1 MKGRERKRK
10 KLLSTCLFFKGAQ
23 WLKPS
28 DARTLELHLGLSP
41 GHLPLSSQVCQQEL
55 DQKQS
60 GWNVNLYSN
69 VECWC
74 HRQCFTVPQ
83 CWWLNRLPGDQPE
96 VLWWTGNSNWQVVNF
111 NPDKAY
117 WRLMLKH
124 KADSWLLSVSIDW
137 LKRAEPGFS
146 GLGEQWPY
154 FPGLCFFLLS
164 APGWVFCTDAVTLKI
179 AVLLTTASTARP
191 SLS

>member
-1 MKGRERKRK
+1 MHILCRRTGFLAIPSIATENTGIFRSDVSLHSVCFQGLQGWQTGRVGFLWGILGRRCPENEQYSVFKNTLLKNCLFIERQRERKRK

-83 CWWLNRLPGDQPE
+83 C
-96 VLWWTGNSNWQVVNF
+96 
-111 NPDKAY
+111 
-117 WRLMLKH
+117 
-124 KADSWLLSVSIDW
+124 
-137 LKRAEPGFS
+137 
-146 GLGEQWPY
+146 
-154 FPGLCFFLLS
+154 
-164 APGWVFCTDAVTLKI
+164 
-179 AVLLTTASTARP
+179 
-191 SLS
+191 